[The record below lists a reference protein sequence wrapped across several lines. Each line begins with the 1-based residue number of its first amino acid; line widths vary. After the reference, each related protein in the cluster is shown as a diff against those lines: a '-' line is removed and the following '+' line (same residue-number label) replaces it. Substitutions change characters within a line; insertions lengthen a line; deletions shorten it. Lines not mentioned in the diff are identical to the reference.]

1 MSVATGEGR
10 MCSVSDAE
18 TSARLGFVLCDAL
31 EMGAGTGE
39 APSSTS
45 RPAQAPVASP
55 QPASPH
61 DGPVA
66 ALDQLKGAGRI
77 YLVQMGDHVLPY
89 SLEDFATWLH
99 AKYGLE
105 VHVLPPAAINKSAWD
120 PQRRQYV
127 AELLYGQMKTDHPN
141 LASDPHAFLIG
152 FTDADMY
159 AIRRAS
165 KSSLTER
172 DLKRA
177 AIISAEGMDE
187 CPNGEPSP
195 QCLQGRLRRILLKNV
210 AILYWN
216 LPLSYDPSSLLH
228 SPLDIDLPTEEI
240 YASDLDPAR
249 NSWGQHEGE
258 PCIFFSYSKA
268 AGIRP
273 LPGAFVHSCWGSEDE
288 PHDESQEFF
297 EVDLRLGVLIDRHSD
312 FDLPDTVPIQFD
324 RVLRDGWRNLNPFGI
339 SGSDNYDEYLS
350 SPDNITISI
359 VGADTSREDVV
370 RVPRNQTNLSLA
382 KYIDTGTGKYYEMR
396 WFALPY
402 ERYEL
407 SDASRRLVQ
416 LSSPHNSWLHFHY
429 GPLGGIASI
438 EDSRGRTVHYG
449 YDVRNRLVSVTYP
462 SGETFHYEYDE
473 SQHLLTFSVSHDV
486 TATSV
491 TILRN
496 EYKGGKLTKQVL
508 AGGAVYTYHYEPVG
522 ASEFHSATV
531 QVSDGRVFD
540 IDIDKLGSSTIH
552 ERIVAPAQ

>member
-1 MSVATGEGR
+1 
-10 MCSVSDAE
+10 
-18 TSARLGFVLCDAL
+18 
-31 EMGAGTGE
+31 
-39 APSSTS
+39 
-45 RPAQAPVASP
+45 
-55 QPASPH
+55 
-61 DGPVA
+61 
-66 ALDQLKGAGRI
+66 
-77 YLVQMGDHVLPY
+77 
-89 SLEDFATWLH
+89 
-99 AKYGLE
+99 
-105 VHVLPPAAINKSAWD
+105 
-120 PQRRQYV
+120 
-127 AELLYGQMKTDHPN
+127 MKTDHPN

-159 AIRRAS
+159 GIRRAS

-195 QCLQGRLRRILLKNV
+195 QCLQGPLRRILLKNV

-268 AGIRP
+268 GGIRP
-273 LPGAFVHSCWGSEDE
+273 LPGALVHSCWGSEDE

-297 EVDLRLGVLIDRHSD
+297 EVDLRLGVLIDRHTD

-370 RVPRNQTNLSLA
+370 RVPKNQTNLSLA

-407 SDASRRLVQ
+407 RRYDGLLKIYLPCITPKVMCKLVGYADSTQRQGLTFSRDASRRLVQ
-416 LSSPHNSWLHFHY
+416 LSSPHNSWLHFRY

-473 SQHLLTFSVSHDV
+473 SQHLLTFSVSHDAS
-486 TATSV
+486 ATPV

-496 EYKGGKLTKQVL
+496 EYKDGKLAKQIL

-552 ERIVAPAQ
+552 ERIVPPAQ